1 MEIRRERK
9 VITVLFVDLVGFT
22 SMSEAMDPEDVE
34 VALSRYHSD
43 VRTELERFGGTVEK
57 FIGDAVMAIFGA
69 PVAHEDDAERAVRA
83 ALAVRDWATSGSGL
97 EVRIGVNTGE
107 TLVRLGASA
116 ESGEGLAVGDV
127 VNTTAR
133 LQTAAPTNGVIVGE
147 ATYRATRSVIDYE
160 PTEPITAKGK
170 AERVPAWIALDARS
184 RFGVDLGEAPQT
196 KFVGRENELGLLRS
210 SLSRARAE
218 HQPQL
223 VTLVGVPGIGKSRLL
238 HELWRLVEADPEL
251 ITWRQGR
258 CLPYGD
264 GVSMWALTEIVKAEA
279 GIFEGDGPEVAEQKL
294 IKAVETQEAAS
305 DPEWMIERL
314 RPLIGVGQAT
324 DSQGVRGEQFTAWRQ
339 FLENLAD
346 DGPAV
351 VIFEDLHWADETLL
365 DFVDELNEDAS
376 GVPLFIVC
384 TARPELLAKRP
395 AWGAGRTNALTLSL
409 QPLPAER
416 TADLVEDVLAATDA
430 SPELRQKILDQAEGN
445 PLYAE
450 EYARMVAENATS
462 DLGLPDSI
470 QGIIAARLDTL
481 ELPHKR
487 ILQLAAVIGKVFW
500 ATAVARILGAE
511 LREVEEGLQAL
522 ERRELVRKERRSS
535 LSGVTQY
542 AFRHITTRDVAYGQ
556 IPRGDRSL
564 LHQGVAEWLASLG
577 RPEDHAELIAHHYLE
592 AIEYARAAAR
602 DVSEF
607 SEVARKALRDAGE
620 RAAALANH
628 APAAQ
633 FLGKALELAPDGPE
647 HAELLAASGMAQYLA
662 TGDISTEFQ
671 EAVAALEAL
680 GQHQAAA
687 ACAARLAR
695 AYNVHGNFDAA
706 ATWLDTADRLAAGLH
721 GSVVHADVMISRA
734 GMEMTASRF
743 QDALDLLVP
752 FLPDVERLES
762 PALHARTLDIIGLSR
777 CMLGDESGMDDQ
789 WRAVEIARNNRAVRE
804 LQLALNNLGVS
815 INHLGRLRELRPL
828 SELRQ
833 ETFDSFGGS
842 AETRSWFTYS
852 MAFVGYHDG
861 DWDAALRAIAMVL
874 DQIPSGST
882 MTIESNV
889 LELRTRVMVTRDLG
903 YDPRPELQR
912 MLMITGTRPDPSNWI
927 AGPLV
932 AADVLA
938 TARADEEARAM
949 WREGMTQFAAH
960 GAPDLDRELVDLAWT
975 AVQLNVEDH
984 ARTVVARYDGV
995 WATAASAILAH
1006 EFGQAAEML
1015 DQIGHVPAAALANM
1029 HVGGPNLQKALEF
1042 WQSVGATRY
1051 INAIEAGEYN

>member
-170 AERVPAWIALDARS
+170 AEPVPAWIALDARS
-184 RFGVDLGEAPQT
+184 RFGVDLDEAPQT

-351 VIFEDLHWADETLL
+351 VIFEDLHWADGDPAGLRRRAERGRQRRTAVHRLHRET
-365 DFVDELNEDAS
+365 
-376 GVPLFIVC
+376 GVARQATGLGSRPYQRTHAVAP
-384 TARPELLAKRP
+384 TATCRAHRRPRRRCACSDRRI
-395 AWGAGRTNALTLSL
+395 ARA
-409 QPLPAER
+409 PAEDPR
-416 TADLVEDVLAATDA
+416 PGGGKSAVRRGVRPDGRRE
-430 SPELRQKILDQAEGN
+430 RDQR
-445 PLYAE
+445 P
-450 EYARMVAENATS
+450 R
-462 DLGLPDSI
+462 P
-470 QGIIAARLDTL
+470 ARLDSRHHCR
-481 ELPHKR
+481 PPRHPR
-487 ILQLAAVIGKVFW
+487 
-500 ATAVARILGAE
+500 ATAQANSATCRRDRKGVLGN
-511 LREVEEGLQAL
+511 
-522 ERRELVRKERRSS
+522 RRCPNPRR
-535 LSGVTQY
+535 
-542 AFRHITTRDVAYGQ
+542 R
-556 IPRGDRSL
+556 
-564 LHQGVAEWLASLG
+564 
-577 RPEDHAELIAHHYLE
+577 
-592 AIEYARAAAR
+592 
-602 DVSEF
+602 
-607 SEVARKALRDAGE
+607 
-620 RAAALANH
+620 
-628 APAAQ
+628 
-633 FLGKALELAPDGPE
+633 
-647 HAELLAASGMAQYLA
+647 
-662 TGDISTEFQ
+662 
-671 EAVAALEAL
+671 
-680 GQHQAAA
+680 
-687 ACAARLAR
+687 
-695 AYNVHGNFDAA
+695 
-706 ATWLDTADRLAAGLH
+706 TA
-721 GSVVHADVMISRA
+721 
-734 GMEMTASRF
+734 
-743 QDALDLLVP
+743 
-752 FLPDVERLES
+752 
-762 PALHARTLDIIGLSR
+762 
-777 CMLGDESGMDDQ
+777 
-789 WRAVEIARNNRAVRE
+789 
-804 LQLALNNLGVS
+804 
-815 INHLGRLRELRPL
+815 
-828 SELRQ
+828 
-833 ETFDSFGGS
+833 
-842 AETRSWFTYS
+842 
-852 MAFVGYHDG
+852 
-861 DWDAALRAIAMVL
+861 
-874 DQIPSGST
+874 
-882 MTIESNV
+882 
-889 LELRTRVMVTRDLG
+889 
-903 YDPRPELQR
+903 
-912 MLMITGTRPDPSNWI
+912 
-927 AGPLV
+927 
-932 AADVLA
+932 
-938 TARADEEARAM
+938 
-949 WREGMTQFAAH
+949 
-960 GAPDLDRELVDLAWT
+960 
-975 AVQLNVEDH
+975 
-984 ARTVVARYDGV
+984 
-995 WATAASAILAH
+995 
-1006 EFGQAAEML
+1006 
-1015 DQIGHVPAAALANM
+1015 
-1029 HVGGPNLQKALEF
+1029 
-1042 WQSVGATRY
+1042 
-1051 INAIEAGEYN
+1051 